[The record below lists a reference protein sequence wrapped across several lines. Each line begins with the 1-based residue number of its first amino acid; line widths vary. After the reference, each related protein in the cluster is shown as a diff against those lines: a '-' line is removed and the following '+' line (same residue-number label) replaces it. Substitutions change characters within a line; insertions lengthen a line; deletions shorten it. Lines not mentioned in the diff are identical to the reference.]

1 MDERLA
7 PALFDPTHG
16 SPDEAPSQAL
26 LPSPDNAVLF
36 VCRSSARIEG
46 ICAELLKHELR
57 PSVIQSVE
65 RAPHVPLAPHHCFI
79 DWSLPGAPDYLSG
92 LVADSSDI
100 WPVALVHDEAES
112 ILAYASGAVSTI
124 RRPLH
129 EDEVLSCLRGHRAR
143 RARRVID
150 DAVLIHDQRVT
161 AADAFET
168 MIRSLGQELRTPL
181 ATALANLE
189 YLVEQG
195 TAGSDPEQKTV
206 LCDTLEAMQS
216 LRVTLDGMAV
226 LLPHEPPVLE
236 QVRLW
241 RVAQRVL
248 DALPSGA
255 QWVEL
260 RGEPGIRGWG
270 DETILFNL
278 VSILVRRALNRHP
291 KTEHPPV
298 SLHVYA
304 HDTEARI
311 TVRERPESEAASSNH
326 TRLAHASSGN
336 AALQDGLQ
344 LASARHAVVKMGGLL
359 NHIAH
364 GNAGCAFRVRLRLA
378 QPA

>member
-26 LPSPDNAVLF
+26 LPSPDSTVLF
-36 VCRSSARIEG
+36 VCRSSTSLEE

-65 RAPHVPLAPHHCFI
+65 RAPQVPLAPHHCFI
-79 DWSLPGAPDYLSG
+79 DWSLAGAPDYLSA
-92 LVADSSDI
+92 LVAQSSDI

-129 EDEVLSCLRGHRAR
+129 ADEVLACLRGHRAR
-143 RARRVID
+143 HARRVID

-195 TAGSDPEQKTV
+195 GSDPEQGTA
-206 LCDTLEAMQS
+206 LFDTLEAMQA
-216 LRVTLDGMAV
+216 LRATLDGMAV

-278 VSILVRRALNRHP
+278 VSLLVRRALNRRP
-291 KTEHPPV
+291 KVEHPPV

-311 TVRERPESEAASSNH
+311 TVRERPEPGAESASSNH
-326 TRLAHASSGN
+326 AQFAQVTTGQ

-359 NHIAH
+359 NYTAH
-364 GNAGCAFRVRLRLA
+364 GNTGCAFRVRLRLA